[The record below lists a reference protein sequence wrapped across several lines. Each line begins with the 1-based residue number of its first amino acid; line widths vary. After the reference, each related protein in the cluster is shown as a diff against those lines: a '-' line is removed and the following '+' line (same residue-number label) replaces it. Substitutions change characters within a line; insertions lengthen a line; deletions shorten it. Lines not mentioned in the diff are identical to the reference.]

1 METQMKQRVFGSYL
15 TATALVA
22 ASLVSSG
29 RAYAQDEA
37 EPEEPAAEEPEPAPS
52 EPSEA
57 PAPDAEAQAASQAQA
72 DADVG
77 VKLDTSADVDANVAP
92 TEEAPKAGKAKS
104 TRYGNPDEWKVEPYG
119 YVRFDTI
126 RDSTQSFF
134 DGQQPYLIARAGT
147 YKGMHPRWT
156 MTARDTRIGLSLGA
170 PQYAGIRTSGKIEF
184 DFFGIPPT
192 DVRENDQLSFGP
204 VRIRHGYVR
213 LDNAIVDVLAGQ
225 YYDLFGWGPTFYP
238 ATVAFLGVP
247 GQVYHR
253 NPQLRL
259 EKVMNFGGFGITA
272 ALAAV
277 RPGQRDSGVPDG
289 QAGVKFSIDQWSGA
303 AAQGFGQASIVP
315 VSLGL
320 SAIYRHFEM
329 PAFRNEPGAESV
341 SETGYGAAANAVIP
355 VIPAKQADDKGN
367 ALTLTGEFSLG
378 TGISDMYTGM
388 DGGSRLP
395 LLPNTR
401 PGAGAGVPAYV
412 YPQNVDPGLVTF
424 DRTWDLAT
432 IDWQAFV
439 VGLQYYLPIGGGDV
453 WVSGVYS
460 QIKSDNIKE
469 LTPQASWGA
478 VFTKMEYI
486 DASVGVAVTPAV
498 SLGLSFQTLKQTFA
512 DVSPPTPVFG
522 ATADYVNG
530 QALPTTPGTG
540 GEAASARNNRAQLT
554 LAFFF

>member
-37 EPEEPAAEEPEPAPS
+37 EPEEPAAEEPEAAPS

-259 EKVMNFGGFGITA
+259 EKVMNFGGFGVTA

>member
-1 METQMKQRVFGSYL
+1 MKQRVFGSYL

-37 EPEEPAAEEPEPAPS
+37 EPEEPAAEEPEAAPS

-77 VKLDTSADVDANVAP
+77 VKLDTSADVDVDVAP

-170 PQYAGIRTSGKIEF
+170 PKYAGISTSGKIEF

-213 LDNAIVDVLAGQ
+213 LDNSIVDVLAGQ

-303 AAQGFGQASIVP
+303 AAQGFGQAGIVP

-424 DRTWDLAT
+424 DRNWDLAT

-469 LTPQASWGA
+469 LTPSASWGA

-512 DVSPPTPVFG
+512 DVSPPTPVWG

-530 QALPTTPGTG
+530 QTLPTTPGTG

>member
-1 METQMKQRVFGSYL
+1 MKQRVFGRYL
-15 TATALVA
+15 TATALIA

-29 RAYAQDEA
+29 RVHAQEEA
-37 EPEEPAAEEPEPAPS
+37 EPEAPAAEEPEAPAEPTPAP
-52 EPSEA
+52 EP
-57 PAPDAEAQAASQAQA
+57 DMEAQEAAKAEA

-77 VKLDTSADVDANVAP
+77 VKLDTSTDVDVDVDAEKDAP
-92 TEEAPKAGKAKS
+92 AAKKADA
-104 TRYGNPDEWKVEPYG
+104 RHYGNADDWKIEPYG

-156 MTARDTRIGLSLGA
+156 MTARDTRVGLSLGA
-170 PQYAGIRTSGKIEF
+170 PEYAGIRTSGKIEF

-213 LDNAIVDVLAGQ
+213 LDNAIIDVLAGQ

-289 QAGVKFSIDQWSGA
+289 QAGVKFSLDQWSGA
-303 AAQGFGQASIVP
+303 AAQGFGQAGIVP
-315 VSLGL
+315 LSLGL
-320 SAIYRHFEM
+320 SGIYRHFEM

-355 VIPAKQADDKGN
+355 VIPAKKADDKGN

-378 TGISDMYTGM
+378 TGVADMYTGM

-401 PGAGAGVPAYV
+401 PGGGTSVPAYV

-424 DRTWDLAT
+424 DRTWDLAS
-432 IDWQAFV
+432 INWQAFV

-469 LTPQASWGA
+469 LTPAPSWGA

-486 DASVGVAVTPAV
+486 DASLGVAVTPAV
-498 SLGLSFQTLKQTFA
+498 SLGLSFQTLQQTFA
-512 DVSPPTPVFG
+512 DEEAPTPVFG
-522 ATADYVNG
+522 ASADTMNG
-530 QALPTTPGTG
+530 LDLPTVPGTG
-540 GEAASARNNRAQLT
+540 GDSPTARNNRVQLT
-554 LAFFF
+554 MMFFF